1 MNIAV
6 TSANG
11 KLGSAIV
18 KQLIEEIGR
27 ENVIGIARTP
37 AKAEHL
43 GVEIRKGD
51 YNSREEFDEA
61 LKGIDTVM

>member
-1 MNIAV
+1 MKIAV

-18 KQLIEEIGR
+18 KQLIAEMGK

-37 AKAEHL
+37 
-43 GVEIRKGD
+43 
-51 YNSREEFDEA
+51 
-61 LKGIDTVM
+61 